1 MNICEKT
8 EERDCKSLSLM
19 KQLIRSDAAKLL
31 SQLVGSEYAADIMSN
46 KTGADETIG
55 NAVVDEVAKHAIN
68 TDGVYSDKDIRNALG
83 KVIAERLTIQES

>member
-83 KVIAERLTIQES
+83 KVIAERLAMQDL

>member
-1 MNICEKT
+1 
-8 EERDCKSLSLM
+8 
-19 KQLIRSDAAKLL
+19 
-31 SQLVGSEYAADIMSN
+31 MSN

-83 KVIAERLTIQES
+83 KVIAERLAMQEL

>member
-1 MNICEKT
+1 MDIEETK
-8 EERDCKSLSLM
+8 ERDCKSLSLM
-19 KQLIRSDAAKLL
+19 KQRIRSDAAKLL

-83 KVIAERLTIQES
+83 KIIAERLTMQDL

>member
-55 NAVVDEVAKHAIN
+55 DAVVDEVAKHAIN
-68 TDGVYSDKDIRNALG
+68 TDGGYSDKDIRNALG
-83 KVIAERLTIQES
+83 KVIAERLAMQEL

>member
-1 MNICEKT
+1 MNIEETK
-8 EERDCKSLSLM
+8 ERDCKSLSLM
-19 KQLIRSDAAKLL
+19 KPLIRSDAAKLL

-83 KVIAERLTIQES
+83 KVIAERLAMQEL

>member
-1 MNICEKT
+1 MDIEETK
-8 EERDCKSLSLM
+8 ERDCKSLSLM

-31 SQLVGSEYAADIMSN
+31 SQLVGSEYAEDILNN

-83 KVIAERLTIQES
+83 KVIAERLAMQEL

>member
-1 MNICEKT
+1 MNIYEET
-8 EERDCKSLSLM
+8 EERDCRSLILM
-19 KQLIRSDAAKLL
+19 KQLIRSDAARLL

-83 KVIAERLTIQES
+83 KIIAERLTMQER

>member
-1 MNICEKT
+1 MNIYEET
-8 EERDCKSLSLM
+8 EERDCRSLILM
-19 KQLIRSDAAKLL
+19 KQLIRSDAARLL

-83 KVIAERLTIQES
+83 KVIAERLAMQEL

>member
-1 MNICEKT
+1 MNIYEET
-8 EERDCKSLSLM
+8 EERDCRSLILM

>member
-1 MNICEKT
+1 MNIYEET
-8 EERDCKSLSLM
+8 EERDCRSLILM

-31 SQLVGSEYAADIMSN
+31 SQLVGSEYTADIMSN

>member
-31 SQLVGSEYAADIMSN
+31 SQLVGSEYAADILNN
-46 KTGADETIG
+46 KTGANETIG
-55 NAVVDEVAKHAIN
+55 DAVVNEVAKHAIN
-68 TDGVYSDKDIRNALG
+68 TDSGCSFKDIRNALG

>member
-1 MNICEKT
+1 MDIEETK
-8 EERDCKSLSLM
+8 ERDCKSLSLM

-83 KVIAERLTIQES
+83 KVIAERLAMQEL

>member
-1 MNICEKT
+1 MDIEETK
-8 EERDCKSLSLM
+8 ERDCKSLSLM

-31 SQLVGSEYAADIMSN
+31 SQLVGSEYAEDILNN

-55 NAVVDEVAKHAIN
+55 DAVVNEVTKHAIN

>member
-1 MNICEKT
+1 MDIEETK
-8 EERDCKSLSLM
+8 ERDCKSLSLM

-68 TDGVYSDKDIRNALG
+68 TDGVYSDKDIRNTLG
-83 KVIAERLTIQES
+83 KVIAERLAMQDL